1 MHDDESAKRRLGVD
15 RVELLIALADCAP
28 DQAAM
33 AYLGAGPIENLL
45 VYHEPS
51 IDVID
56 QAAQRSENFRNA
68 LRSAWFDDHIAP
80 ADAQRLRRF
89 GPPL

>member
-1 MHDDESAKRRLGVD
+1 MHDDEIAERELGVD
-15 RVELLIALADCAP
+15 RVGLSIALAARAP
-28 DQAAM
+28 DQAALT
-33 AYLGAGPIENLL
+33 YLGAGPIENLL

-56 QAAQRSENFRNA
+56 QAARHNESFRNA
-68 LRSAWFDDHIAP
+68 LRSAWFDDRIAP